1 MVLKPTPQA
10 KPRTPE
16 ETRRY
21 FSQPDWAMKNLGP
34 LPEILPE
41 ELVRMTIEI
50 TLGAVEPPKE
60 FDAIRRE
67 AWAELKLE
75 IDAIHEAG
83 GMVDIP
89 TVDLP

>member
-1 MVLKPTPQA
+1 MAFKPTRQL

-16 ETRRY
+16 ESRRY

-34 LPEILPE
+34 LPEISPE
-41 ELVRMTIEI
+41 ELKRMTIKI
-50 TLGAVEPPKE
+50 VLGETEPPKE

-67 AWAELKLE
+67 AWKELKLE

-89 TVDLP
+89 GD